1 MFRKNKGVPAL
12 LKSLKAAYPNPE
24 CALTHSS
31 PLELLVATILS
42 AQCTDE
48 RVNKIT
54 PALFKRYRKAADYA
68 SADPLEL
75 EKLIHSAGFYRN
87 KAKSIMGMARIVSEK
102 FGGQVPK
109 EMEELLELPGV
120 ARKTANVLLGVAYKK
135 AVGVVVDTHVT
146 RLSNR
151 LGLTKQSNPEKIEQ
165 DLMKVVPQK
174 DWIWLSHA
182 LIMHGRRVC
191 MARNPDCG
199 HCPVR
204 ANCANPVFSNAK
216 P

>member
-1 MFRKNKGVPAL
+1 MFRKNQDVPAL
-12 LKSLKAAYPNPE
+12 LKNLKAVYSNPE

-54 PALFKRYRKAADYA
+54 PALFKRYRRAADYA

-87 KAKSIMGMARIVSEK
+87 KAKSIMGMAKIVSEK
-102 FGGQVPK
+102 FGGDIPK
-109 EMEELLELPGV
+109 EMEKLLELPGV
-120 ARKTANVLLGVAYKK
+120 ARKTANVLLGVAFKK
-135 AVGVVVDTHVT
+135 AVGVVVDTHVM

-151 LGLTKQSNPEKIEQ
+151 LGLSKQKSPEKIEQ
-165 DLMKVVPQK
+165 DLMKAVPQS

-191 MARNPDCG
+191 KARNPECQS
-199 HCPVR
+199 CPIR
-204 ANCANPVFSNAK
+204 KNCANPEI
-216 P
+216 